1 MIENPTTCEVADSI
15 QAYECQ
21 RIEQCDDCW
30 LIDHQ
35 KECNWCEFYDHDER
49 KLEVKSESVTT
60 HYEVVLVEGKPM
72 INVEGT
78 VLLK

>member
-1 MIENPTTCEVADSI
+1 MTTCDYYV
-15 QAYECQ
+15 CQ
-21 RIEQCDDCW
+21 REEQCDSCW

-35 KECNWCEFYDHDER
+35 KECSWCEFYDHDER

-78 VLLK
+78 ILLK